1 MSMLMRT
8 VLEAEATSAREA
20 MRAAMREED
29 LRPSLR
35 AALQE
40 LVRARQPPCRSGRG
54 RSCRWWQQQLSG
66 QA

>member
-1 MSMLMRT
+1 MST
-8 VLEAEATSAREA
+8 VTRIILEAEATSAREA

-40 LVRARQPPCRSGRG
+40 LVHRF
-54 RSCRWWQQQLSG
+54 
-66 QA
+66 